1 MDCRACKKCTEL
13 YIDGRLPQNRIVAYT
28 DHLASCPECTEDLH
42 INYAIQTALRQ
53 LNEGQDLS
61 DNFATEVDNK
71 LKVARFKIRRE
82 ARLKIYRRIVIF
94 FEIVG
99 LALAFSIF
107 TPKQKN
113 YAFLPDEEDS
123 RIVITF
129 YGIPGHMDPVLKGIY
144 RYNDDVLAALN
155 EMEKEKENNR

>member
-1 MDCRACKKCTEL
+1 MDCRSCKKCTEL
-13 YIDGRLPQNRIVAYT
+13 YIDGLLPQNLIVAYT

-42 INYAIQTALRQ
+42 INYAILTALRQ

-82 ARLKIYRRIVIF
+82 ARLKVYRRVFIF

-107 TPKQKN
+107 TPKEKT
-113 YAFLPDEEDS
+113 YAFLPDDAES
-123 RIVITF
+123 KVVISF
-129 YGIPGHMDPVLKGIY
+129 YGIPGYMDPVLKGIY
-144 RYNDDVLAALN
+144 KYNDEVLAAIK
-155 EMEKEKENNR
+155 EMEKETNNR

>member
-1 MDCRACKKCTEL
+1 
-13 YIDGRLPQNRIVAYT
+13 
-28 DHLASCPECTEDLH
+28 
-42 INYAIQTALRQ
+42 
-53 LNEGQDLS
+53 
-61 DNFATEVDNK
+61 
-71 LKVARFKIRRE
+71 
-82 ARLKIYRRIVIF
+82 
-94 FEIVG
+94 
-99 LALAFSIF
+99 LAFSIF

>member
-1 MDCRACKKCTEL
+1 MDCRSCKKCTEL
-13 YIDGRLPQNRIVAYT
+13 YIDGQLPQNRIVAYT

-42 INYAIQTALRQ
+42 INYAILTALRQ

-82 ARLKIYRRIVIF
+82 ARLKVYRRVFIF

-107 TPKQKN
+107 TPKEKT
-113 YAFLPDEEDS
+113 YAFLPDDAES
-123 RIVITF
+123 KVVISF
-129 YGIPGHMDPVLKGIY
+129 YGIPGYMDPVLKGIY
-144 RYNDDVLAALN
+144 KYNDEVLAAIK
-155 EMEKEKENNR
+155 EMEKETNNR

>member
-1 MDCRACKKCTEL
+1 MDCRSCKKCTEL
-13 YIDGRLPQNRIVAYT
+13 YIDGQLPQNRIVAYT

-42 INYAIQTALRQ
+42 INYAILTALRQ

-82 ARLKIYRRIVIF
+82 ARLKVYRRVLIF

-107 TPKQKN
+107 TPKEKT
-113 YAFLPDEEDS
+113 YAFLPDDAQS
-123 RIVITF
+123 KVVISF
-129 YGIPGHMDPVLKGIY
+129 YGIPGYMDPVLKGIY
-144 RYNDDVLAALN
+144 KYNDEVLAAIK
-155 EMEKEKENNR
+155 EMEKETNNR